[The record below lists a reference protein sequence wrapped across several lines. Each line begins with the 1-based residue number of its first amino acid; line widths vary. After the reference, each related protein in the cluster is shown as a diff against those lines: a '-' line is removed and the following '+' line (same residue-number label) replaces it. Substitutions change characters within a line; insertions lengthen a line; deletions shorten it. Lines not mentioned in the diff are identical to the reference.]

1 MSAQNSLHPLKA
13 DALTTWS
20 LGHSSDPP
28 SDPDSSK
35 QRAWD
40 APHVKAAF
48 AKLLEG
54 STPQDTGRLL
64 AVQRRETGAW
74 LTAPPV
80 SSLGLRLED
89 DAVRIGVGLRLGTPL
104 CSAHKCTLCGNQV
117 DDRGTHGLHCR
128 KKPCV
133 HSRHAALNDVI
144 KRSLAAVDVP
154 SILEPVGLCRLDGK
168 RADGVTII
176 PWKRGRALAWDVT
189 VWDMFAPSYLSLAAS
204 GAASIAN
211 RAEAKKRNLYQE
223 LIHTHH
229 FIPIGLETLGVFGDE
244 ALAFLKELGH
254 LTKMKTSD
262 SQSFTYMCQR
272 ISVIIQRY
280 NAEAIYYFLSCCNG

>member
-1 MSAQNSLHPLKA
+1 M
-13 DALTTWS
+13 
-20 LGHSSDPP
+20 
-28 SDPDSSK
+28 
-35 QRAWD
+35 
-40 APHVKAAF
+40 
-48 AKLLEG
+48 
-54 STPQDTGRLL
+54 L

-89 DAVRIGVGLRLGTPL
+89 DTVRTGVGLRLGTPL

-128 KKPCV
+128 KKTGV

-154 SILEPVGLCRLDGK
+154 SILEPVGLCWLDGK

-176 PWKRGRALAWDVT
+176 RWKRGRALAWDVT
-189 VWDMFAPSYLSLAAS
+189 VWDTFAPSYLSLAAS

-211 RAEAKKRNLYQE
+211 RAEAKKRNLYQV

-229 FIPIGLETLGVFGDE
+229 FIPIGLETLRVFGDE

-280 NAEAIYYFLSCCNG
+280 NAEAILSCCNV

>member
-1 MSAQNSLHPLKA
+1 MLAPSAYLASAAGSSCISQKILPMSAQNSLHPLKA

-40 APHVKAAF
+40 APRVKAAF
-48 AKLLEG
+48 AKFLEG
-54 STPQDTGRLL
+54 CTPQDTGRLL
-64 AVQRRETGAW
+64 AVQRKETGAW

-128 KKPCV
+128 KKTGV

-144 KRSLAAVDVP
+144 KRSL
-154 SILEPVGLCRLDGK
+154 
-168 RADGVTII
+168 
-176 PWKRGRALAWDVT
+176 
-189 VWDMFAPSYLSLAAS
+189 
-204 GAASIAN
+204 
-211 RAEAKKRNLYQE
+211 
-223 LIHTHH
+223 
-229 FIPIGLETLGVFGDE
+229 
-244 ALAFLKELGH
+244 
-254 LTKMKTSD
+254 
-262 SQSFTYMCQR
+262 
-272 ISVIIQRY
+272 
-280 NAEAIYYFLSCCNG
+280 